1 MQPRIL
7 VTAAAGHTGS
17 AVVMELLAKGF
28 PVRAF
33 VRRRDGRS
41 DRLERAGAEILVGD
55 LFDIRDVR
63 AALVDVQ
70 RAYYCLPFAPNLLHG
85 SMLFAIAAEEAR
97 LEVMAVL
104 GAWNPHST
112 HPSIHQREHWLAHQ
126 LQQWMPTVD
135 TVYLNPGLFAFPYF
149 LGLPAVVHFGLLMLP
164 FGQGRNAPP
173 ANEDI
178 AAVAAEVL
186 AHPSEHIGR
195 TYRPTGPALLSGTDV
210 AEAMGNILDRRVR
223 YIDVSTRMFIKAA
236 RALGMTNFQVAQ
248 VRHYAEEVRQGAFE
262 IAAPNNHI
270 ELVCSR
276 PAESFETTARRY
288 LQQPQLV
295 DPRLKTERYWD
306 AVIFLLKTIV
316 TAAPDLDRWES
327 DRGYPRIRAGELA
340 HESNEWLTAVGQN
353 SIRPSGS
360 ATTSAIAYPYP
371 ATGSTTAFR

>member
-7 VTAAAGHTGS
+7 VTSAAGHTGS
-17 AVVMELLAKGF
+17 AVATELLAKGF

-41 DRLERAGAEILVGD
+41 DRLERAGAEIVVGD
-55 LFDIRDVR
+55 LFEIRDVR

-97 LEVMAVL
+97 LEVMTML

-112 HPSIHQREHWLAHQ
+112 HPSIHQREHWLTHQ

-135 TVYLNPGLFAFPYF
+135 TIHLNPGLFAFPYF

-164 FGQGRNAPP
+164 FGQGRNPP
-173 ANEDI
+173 PSNEDI

-186 AHPSEHIGR
+186 AHPSDRIGR
-195 TYRPTGPALLSGTDV
+195 TYRPTGPKLLSGTDV
-210 AEAMGNILDRRVR
+210 AEVMGSILDRKVR
-223 YIDVSTRMFIKAA
+223 YVDVSTRMFIKAA
-236 RALGMTNFQVAQ
+236 RALGMSDFQVAQ
-248 VRHYAEEVRQGAFE
+248 VRHYAEEVRQGVFE
-262 IAAPNNHI
+262 IAAPNDHV
-270 ELVCSR
+270 EQVCGR

-306 AVIFLLKTIV
+306 AVIFLLKTMV
-316 TAAPDLDRWES
+316 TAAPDLDRWEV
-327 DRGYPRIRAGELA
+327 DRGYPLIQTGDLA
-340 HESNEWLTAVGQN
+340 HESDEWLTSVGHNRSRPGASAVSSVDIN
-353 SIRPSGS
+353 SPH
-360 ATTSAIAYPYP
+360 P
-371 ATGSTTAFR
+371 AKSSTTV